1 MGNQF
6 DINFMFTVAMKAA
19 IRYVPVT
26 LELALIPFVFGT
38 ILGTII
44 ALVRLYN
51 VKYIAKI
58 LQAVVVI
65 IKGVPVVL
73 QLLIMYFAVLQCFD
87 SVAKTLHLTMRAK
100 NINSVYIGLVA
111 LSFFAT
117 AYISEAIR
125 GALIAVKKGQYE
137 AGYSVGLT
145 KIQTLRQII
154 LPQAIPVAMPML
166 CSNLIGLVKGSSLV
180 FMISV
185 TDLLNGALITANS
198 NYKFLEAYVAAAI
211 VYWALCIIIEKT
223 FYSLERK
230 FYSFN
235 ER

>member
-6 DINFMFTVAMKAA
+6 DINFMFTIALKAA
-19 IRYVPVT
+19 IRYVPIT
-26 LELALIPFVFGT
+26 LELALVPFVIGT

-58 LQAVVVI
+58 LRVIVVI
-65 IKGVPVVL
+65 VKGVPVVL

>member
-6 DINFMFTVAMKAA
+6 DINFMVTIALKAA
-19 IRYVPVT
+19 IRYVPIT
-26 LELALIPFVFGT
+26 LELALIPFVIGT

-51 VKYIAKI
+51 IKYISKI
-58 LQAVVVI
+58 LQVIVVI

-73 QLLIMYFAVLQCFD
+73 QLLIVYFAVLQCFD
-87 SVAKTLHLTMRAK
+87 SVAKTLHLSIRAK

-125 GALIAVKKGQYE
+125 GALTAVKKGQYE

-145 KIQTLRQII
+145 KVQTLRQII

-166 CSNLIGLVKGSSLV
+166 CSNLIGLIKGSSLV

-211 VYWALCIIIEKT
+211 VYWILCIVIEKIS
-223 FYSLERK
+223 YVLERK

-235 ER
+235 GR

>member
-1 MGNQF
+1 MGSQF
-6 DINFMFTVAMKAA
+6 DTNFMVTVALKAA
-19 IRYVPVT
+19 IKYIPIT
-26 LELALIPFVFGT
+26 LELALIPFIIGT

-51 VKYIAKI
+51 IKFIARI
-58 LQAVVVI
+58 LQIFVVI
-65 IKGVPVVL
+65 VKGVPVVL
-73 QLLIMYFAVLQCFD
+73 QLLIVYFAVLQCFD
-87 SVAKTLHLTMRAK
+87 SIAKGLHLAIRAK
-100 NINSVYIGLVA
+100 NINSVYIGLIA

-125 GALIAVKKGQYE
+125 GALIAVKEGQYE

-145 KIQTLRQII
+145 RTQTLRRII
-154 LPQAIPVAMPML
+154 LPQALPVAMPML

-211 VYWALCIIIEKT
+211 VYWVMCIIIEKI
-223 FYSLERK
+223 FYSLEKR
-230 FYSFN
+230 FYAFN
-235 ER
+235 RG

>member
-6 DINFMFTVAMKAA
+6 DINFMVTIALKAA
-19 IRYVPVT
+19 IRYVPIT
-26 LELALIPFVFGT
+26 LELALVPFVIGT

-51 VKYIAKI
+51 IKYISKI
-58 LQAVVVI
+58 LQVIVVI

-73 QLLIMYFAVLQCFD
+73 QLLIVYFAVLQCFD
-87 SVAKTLHLTMRAK
+87 SVAKTLHLSIRAK

-125 GALIAVKKGQYE
+125 GALTAVKKGQYE

-145 KIQTLRQII
+145 KVQTLRQII

-211 VYWALCIIIEKT
+211 VYWILCIVIEKIS
-223 FYSLERK
+223 YVLERK

-235 ER
+235 GR

>member
-1 MGNQF
+1 MGSQF
-6 DINFMFTVAMKAA
+6 DINFMLTVAMKAA

-26 LELALIPFVFGT
+26 LELALVPFIIGT
-38 ILGTII
+38 IFGTII

-51 VKYIAKI
+51 VKFIAKI
-58 LQAVVVI
+58 LQVIVVI

-73 QLLIMYFAVLQCFD
+73 QILIVYFAVLQCFD
-87 SVAKTLHLTMRAK
+87 GIAKSFHLAIRAK
-100 NINSVYIGLVA
+100 NINSVYIGLFA

-145 KIQTLRQII
+145 KIQTLRRII
-154 LPQAIPVAMPML
+154 LPQAIPVAIPML

-211 VYWALCIIIEKT
+211 VYWVLCIVIERV
-223 FYSLERK
+223 FYSLEK
-230 FYSFN
+230 KSYSFN
-235 ER
+235 VR